1 VESCPSDRPKAVK
14 LDIGLRSFMGATG
27 PLSIIGHSEPNSNYG
42 FMSATYS
49 LYYLKSNAAQG
60 IDEFSRKRAHLLS
73 GLAFIEET
81 LEG

>member
-1 VESCPSDRPKAVK
+1 
-14 LDIGLRSFMGATG
+14 MGATG
-27 PLSIIGHSEPNSNYG
+27 PLSIIGHSEPKSNYG

-60 IDEFSRKRAHLLS
+60 VDEFSRNRAHLLS